1 MTKKRIHEIYSFLAA
16 ASMKR
21 LNDEEKI
28 VLIRL
33 LRQMKPVANEIGE
46 AIQDAAQKAMADG
59 VEDLNGFVMKAIE
72 DLAENETDIDV
83 RIMNQ
88 DTFDRLV
95 LSNDW
100 CFGQID
106 ELQTEIVRE

>member
-1 MTKKRIHEIYSFLAA
+1 MTKKRINEIYRFLAV

-28 VLIRL
+28 ALI
-33 LRQMKPVANEIGE
+33 GD

-59 VEDLNGFVMKAIE
+59 VEDLNGFVMKAVS
-72 DLAENETDIDV
+72 DIAGEECDINL
-83 RIMNQ
+83 RIMSS
-88 DTFDRLV
+88 DTFERLA

-106 ELQTEIVRE
+106 ELQAELVIE

>member
-1 MTKKRIHEIYSFLAA
+1 MTKKRINEIYRFLAV

-28 VLIRL
+28 ALIRL
-33 LRQMKPVANEIGE
+33 LRQMKPVSKEIGD

-59 VEDLNGFVMKAIE
+59 VEDLNGFVMKAVS
-72 DLAENETDIDV
+72 DIAGEECDINL
-83 RIMNQ
+83 RIMSS
-88 DTFDRLV
+88 DTFERLA

-106 ELQTEIVRE
+106 ELQAELVIE

>member
-1 MTKKRIHEIYSFLAA
+1 MTKKRIHEIYRFLAI

-28 VLIRL
+28 ALIRL
-33 LRQMKPVANEIGE
+33 LRQMKPVSVELGE

-59 VEDLNGFVMKAIE
+59 VDDVNGFVMKAIA
-72 DLAENETDIDV
+72 DIAEEETDIDV
-83 RIMNQ
+83 RIMSA
-88 DTFDRLV
+88 DTFERLA

-106 ELQTEIVRE
+106 ELQGELVKI

>member
-1 MTKKRIHEIYSFLAA
+1 MTKKRINEIYRFLAV

-28 VLIRL
+28 ALIRL
-33 LRQMKPVANEIGE
+33 LRQMKPISTEISE
-46 AIQDAAQKAMADG
+46 AINDAAQKAMADG
-59 VEDLNGFVMKAIE
+59 VEDMNGFVMNAIADIAGE
-72 DLAENETDIDV
+72 ETTIDV
-83 RIMNQ
+83 RIMSA
-88 DTFDRLV
+88 DTFERLV

-106 ELQTEIVRE
+106 ELQAELVKE